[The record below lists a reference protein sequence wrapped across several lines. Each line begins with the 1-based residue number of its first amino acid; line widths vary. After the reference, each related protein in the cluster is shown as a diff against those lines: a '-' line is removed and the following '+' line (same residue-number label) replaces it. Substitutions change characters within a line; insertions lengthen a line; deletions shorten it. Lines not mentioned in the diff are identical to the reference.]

1 MKTKLLTVI
10 CVCLMGLG
18 SVNTSRASED
28 PLDVVGDVALAR
40 PGCFLATVLGSAVFV
55 IALPFA
61 AASGSVKATA
71 DTLVVQP
78 AKATFTRPLG
88 DFTSLN

>member
-1 MKTKLLTVI
+1 MKIKLLTVI